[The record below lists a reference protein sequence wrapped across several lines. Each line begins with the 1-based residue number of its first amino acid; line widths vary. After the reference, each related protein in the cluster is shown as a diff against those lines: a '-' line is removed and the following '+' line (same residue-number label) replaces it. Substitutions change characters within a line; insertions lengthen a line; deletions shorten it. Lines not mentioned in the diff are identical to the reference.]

1 MKFIRFL
8 PLAALLIGMAACIE
22 DTIQIND
29 ISKDIAVERQQS
41 LPLIKASLTFDD
53 IAGSYDSLMVMS
65 GDTIYLYL
73 NEDLSFEDTMKMTE
87 VGENIEFDFLNIH
100 YEVTNMFPIGLYAQI
115 FLYDSL
121 QNQNVDTIWFSENPG
136 ELFINPAPV
145 DGNGLAIIDQVV
157 TNNSYI
163 GLDQDVFDNLFGN
176 TTHLIINAVV
186 PSTGDFI
193 KVLRE
198 DRLNMDLGIEFR
210 GRFITSID
218 SLFNF

>member
-100 YEVTNMFPIGLYAQI
+100 YEVIPNRSLCAD
-115 FLYDSL
+115 FL
-121 QNQNVDTIWFSENPG
+121 I
-136 ELFINPAPV
+136 
-145 DGNGLAIIDQVV
+145 
-157 TNNSYI
+157 
-163 GLDQDVFDNLFGN
+163 
-176 TTHLIINAVV
+176 
-186 PSTGDFI
+186 
-193 KVLRE
+193 
-198 DRLNMDLGIEFR
+198 
-210 GRFITSID
+210 RFITKSKCRYN
-218 SLFNF
+218 LVQ